1 VRLVVISHKPCWPS
15 AASPTGFASDGG
27 FPLQMGALADLFAET
42 LLCLPCGSPCAR
54 AGELPLA
61 GPRLRVQPLPALPP
75 GRLRRRLATPFWL
88 LRALPSLLR
97 AVRRADAV
105 HAPIPGDIGTI
116 GLLLALLFRK
126 PLFVRYCGNWMR
138 PPRTVAERFWRWF
151 MERYAG
157 RRNVML
163 ATGGAD
169 GPASRR
175 NPAVG
180 WIFSTSLSEE
190 EMSACGARRRT
201 SRTDAPALITLGR
214 MEEGKGAGTALDAFA
229 LFARLR
235 PGASL
240 HMVGDGSALP
250 ALRER
255 AERLGVAGRTRFHGR
270 VDHARVLALLRES
283 DLLLHPTASEGFP
296 KAVLEA
302 LACGLPVVTTPV
314 SVLPSLLAGGA
325 GRLVDEPTPERLA
338 EAAEAC
344 LRDDAVYGAMSAR
357 ARATAGRYTLER
369 WRDAIGGRLAEAWG
383 RSLR

>member
-1 VRLVVISHKPCWPS
+1 MRLAVISHKPCWPS

-27 FPLQMGALADLFAET
+27 FPLQMGALAGLFEET
-42 LLCLPCGSPCAR
+42 VLSLPCDARSAR
-54 AGELPLA
+54 AGEIPLA
-61 GPRLRVQPLPALPP
+61 GPRLRVHPLPALPQ
-75 GRLRRRLATPFWL
+75 GGLRRRLATPFWL
-88 LRALPSLLR
+88 LRALPALAG

-105 HAPIPGDIGTI
+105 HAPVPGDVGTI
-116 GLLLALLFRK
+116 GLLLAVLFRK

-138 PPRTVAERFWRWF
+138 PPRTLAERFWRWF
-151 MERYAG
+151 MERFAG

-169 GPASRR
+169 APASRR
-175 NPAVG
+175 NPEVG

-190 EMSACGARRRT
+190 EMRACSEPRRT
-201 SRTDAPALITLGR
+201 DRARAPALIAVGR
-214 MEEGKGAGTALDAFA
+214 MEAGKGAGTALDAFA
-229 LFARLR
+229 LLARRR
-235 PGASL
+235 PAASL
-240 HMVGDGSALP
+240 DMVGDGSALP
-250 ALRER
+250 ALKRR
-255 AERLGVAGRTRFHGR
+255 AEQLGVAGRTRFHGR

-325 GRLVDEPTPERLA
+325 GRLVDDPTPERLA

-344 LRDDAVYGAMSAR
+344 LEDDAVYGEMSAR
-357 ARATAGRYTLER
+357 ARATAGLYTLER
-369 WRDAIGGRLAEAWG
+369 WRDAIGGRLAAAWG
-383 RSLR
+383 RNLR